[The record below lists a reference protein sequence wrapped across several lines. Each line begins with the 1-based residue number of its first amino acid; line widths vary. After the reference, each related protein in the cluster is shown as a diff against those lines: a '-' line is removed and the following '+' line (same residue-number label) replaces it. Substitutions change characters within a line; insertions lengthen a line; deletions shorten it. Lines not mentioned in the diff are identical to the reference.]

1 MTSHDEE
8 ESGSPSGQAHGQL
21 SYLQIPATDVVQS
34 AAFYETVFGWRIER
48 PYPEFEVPGL
58 IGQWVSD
65 RPVAPDGG
73 LVAWINV
80 DTIDESLDL
89 VRANGGRVLEAP
101 SPDGPERLLAA
112 IADPAGNAVGIV
124 QHGPH

>member
-1 MTSHDEE
+1 M
-8 ESGSPSGQAHGQL
+8 
-21 SYLQIPATDVVQS
+21 QS
-34 AAFYETVFGWRIER
+34 AAFYETVFSWRIER